1 MVKHRRSASG
11 QAKAKKSKGTSE
23 YDADAVLSL
32 KESIESGRLGHKD
45 LLKLVEADQEP
56 CAVDDKTYKGRKD
69 NPNCLVGLVP
79 APGGF
84 RRKGLWQKEPEAI
97 AGLGY
102 DPNDLRR
109 EVIGFLNRSLR
120 ATVSCATFLSEP
132 HPMKTIRDLATFR
145 HLMFQ
150 HFLNHM

>member
-11 QAKAKKSKGTSE
+11 QGKAKKSKASSE
-23 YDADAVLSL
+23 YDTDAALNL
-32 KESIESGRLGHKD
+32 KESIESGQLGHKE
-45 LLKLVEADQEP
+45 LLKLVGADQEP
-56 CAVDDKTYKGRKD
+56 CPVHNKACKGRKD
-69 NPNCLVGLVP
+69 NPNCLCGLVP

-109 EVIGFLNRSLR
+109 EVMGMPNSFSSGQ
-120 ATVSCATFLSEP
+120 TVPCHLGVRMCII
-132 HPMKTIRDLATFR
+132 HLIMKRKCPGHSPGHVICL
-145 HLMFQ
+145 
-150 HFLNHM
+150 